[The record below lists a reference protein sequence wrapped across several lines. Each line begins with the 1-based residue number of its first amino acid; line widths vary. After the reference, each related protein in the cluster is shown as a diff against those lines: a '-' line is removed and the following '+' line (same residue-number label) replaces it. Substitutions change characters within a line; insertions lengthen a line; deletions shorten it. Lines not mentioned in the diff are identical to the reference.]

1 MSVVIDTSGVGF
13 DCESKTEVDE
23 TQNELHVVDESQS
36 EPSVLIVEPEL
47 KDRAMALLDQ
57 GSTEPASSPIAYEE
71 EDDNAD
77 FRAKIW
83 NAEMRC
89 RGKEAIV
96 EDLKEQLKFA
106 KADYDDAVS
115 ALRKL
120 ATEGNKPMPLFDH
133 AKKAEVVET
142 VADETQDESWREQ
155 SLGELLKS
163 AEIKGLGQ
171 KKLESLTD
179 LYPTFGHFQDLRISA
194 SLEGKPLKEVLPE
207 GFGEKITDQIE
218 EVFLNA
224 MMNPLKE
231 QAKIDLEEE
240 ARDQELEESITKSD
254 EPVWEDVDS
263 EPAVYL
269 KDL

>member
-1 MSVVIDTSGVGF
+1 MSVVIDTNVDFGSEV
-13 DCESKTEVDE
+13 ESEI
-23 TQNELHVVDESQS
+23 SQM
-36 EPSVLIVEPEL
+36 EPTVLLVEPEL
-47 KDRAMALLDQ
+47 KDKAIALLEE
-57 GSTEPASSPIAYEE
+57 GSVEPVATPTAVYEE

-77 FRAKIW
+77 FRARIW

-120 ATEGNKPMPLFDH
+120 ATDGNKPMPLFDH
-133 AKKAEVVET
+133 AKKVEAEAEAVQPVEKE
-142 VADETQDESWREQ
+142 DDSWRAWP
-155 SLGELLKS
+155 LFDLLNS
-163 AEIKGLGQ
+163 SDIDIKGLG
-171 KKLESLTD
+171 KKKIEALTD

-207 GFGEKITDQIE
+207 GFGQKIADQIE

-224 MMNPLKE
+224 MMSPLKA

-254 EPVWEDVDS
+254 EPVWEDVDAS
-263 EPAVYL
+263 V
-269 KDL
+269 DLEDL

>member
-1 MSVVIDTSGVGF
+1 MSVVIDTSGF
-13 DCESKTEVDE
+13 DVESEVE
-23 TQNELHVVDESQS
+23 ACKVEVESQEPSQES
-36 EPSVLIVEPEL
+36 EPIEQPEESSVESSASP
-47 KDRAMALLDQ
+47 
-57 GSTEPASSPIAYEE
+57 TTPAYVE

-120 ATEGNKPMPLFDH
+120 ATDGNKPMPLFDH
-133 AKKAEVVET
+133 AKKASESEVVET

-171 KKLESLTD
+171 KKLEALTD
-179 LYPTFGHFQDLRISA
+179 LYPTFGHFQDLRVSA
-194 SLEGKPLKEVLPE
+194 SLEGKTLKEVLPE
-207 GFGEKITDQIE
+207 GFGEKITDQID

-224 MMNPLKE
+224 MTSPLKT
-231 QAKIDLEEE
+231 
-240 ARDQELEESITKSD
+240 ELKVFSD
-254 EPVWEDVDS
+254 DPGELAEPVWEDVDS
-263 EPAVYL
+263 EPAVDL

>member
-1 MSVVIDTSGVGF
+1 MSVVIDTNGF
-13 DCESKTEVDE
+13 CESETQVDE
-23 TQNELHVVDESQS
+23 TQIELNIVDDTQ
-36 EPSVLIVEPEL
+36 
-47 KDRAMALLDQ
+47 
-57 GSTEPASSPIAYEE
+57 TEPVEVAEPVLEEPAPAAAVVYEE

-77 FRAKIW
+77 FRSRIW

-106 KADYDDAVS
+106 KSDYDDAVS

-120 ATEGNKPMPLFDH
+120 ATDGNKPMPLFNH
-133 AKKAEVVET
+133 AKKVEAEVETVET
-142 VADETQDESWREQ
+142 VADPTQDESWRAKP
-155 SLGELLKS
+155 LLS
-163 AEIKGLGQ
+163 IFQMGVIKGLGQ

-207 GFGEKITDQIE
+207 GFGQKITDQIE

-224 MMNPLKE
+224 ISNPLKSV
-231 QAKIDLEEE
+231 ADDL
-240 ARDQELEESITKSD
+240 DELAEPDWQDD
-254 EPVWEDVDS
+254 ETIVLED
-263 EPAVYL
+263 L
-269 KDL
+269 